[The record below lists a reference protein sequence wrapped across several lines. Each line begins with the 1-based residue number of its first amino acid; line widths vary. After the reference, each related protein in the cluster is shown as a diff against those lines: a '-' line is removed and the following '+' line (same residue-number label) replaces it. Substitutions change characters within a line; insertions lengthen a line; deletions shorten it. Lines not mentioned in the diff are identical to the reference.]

1 MDLRNQFVKSV
12 KWASFSK
19 FIRLSLQ
26 YVTLLVLA
34 YFLAPKDFGLMS
46 TAMIYIGFFNLIKDL
61 GFASAIIRIEK
72 ESNTLYSS
80 IFWINLFVG
89 IFLSILIFLLS
100 DVIAKYYKIND
111 LRFIIRVLSF
121 SFFFSS
127 LTGLPN
133 SILEKNMRFNI
144 LAGIEV
150 IATFLAS
157 GTAIILAILEYG
169 VWSLVLQNIVFVS
182 ITFCATWLAADFLP
196 SFSYDKNEIKKVLG
210 FGIHLSGF
218 NILNYLVRNA
228 DYFLIGKFLGMQSLG
243 YYSLAYRI
251 MLFPIQNITSV
262 INRVLYPILAKVK
275 DDNTRTQKIYLSVSK
290 SVAFFT
296 FPIMLTFFVV
306 NNNFVTIFL
315 SEKWQPIIP
324 VLYVLVPIG
333 MLQSVYTLA
342 GVLFL
347 IKDKTQLW
355 FYWGIFSAIITLL
368 GFYIGLKW
376 NILGVAIG
384 YLISNL
390 ILMFPGSYIAFNL
403 IKLKVQSFLKNLSRT
418 FAISM
423 TTAFLTFLLKIV
435 INDINSYYSFF
446 LLISFSLTA
455 YFLLSYKFNKNL
467 FSKLIRQIK
476 F

>member
-1 MDLRNQFVKSV
+1 
-12 KWASFSK
+12 
-19 FIRLSLQ
+19 
-26 YVTLLVLA
+26 
-34 YFLAPKDFGLMS
+34 
-46 TAMIYIGFFNLIKDL
+46 
-61 GFASAIIRIEK
+61 
-72 ESNTLYSS
+72 
-80 IFWINLFVG
+80 
-89 IFLSILIFLLS
+89 
-100 DVIAKYYKIND
+100 
-111 LRFIIRVLSF
+111 
-121 SFFFSS
+121 
-127 LTGLPN
+127 
-133 SILEKNMRFNI
+133 
-144 LAGIEV
+144 
-150 IATFLAS
+150 
-157 GTAIILAILEYG
+157 
-169 VWSLVLQNIVFVS
+169 
-182 ITFCATWLAADFLP
+182 
-196 SFSYDKNEIKKVLG
+196 
-210 FGIHLSGF
+210 
-218 NILNYLVRNA
+218 
-228 DYFLIGKFLGMQSLG
+228 
-243 YYSLAYRI
+243 
-251 MLFPIQNITSV
+251 
-262 INRVLYPILAKVK
+262 
-275 DDNTRTQKIYLSVSK
+275 
-290 SVAFFT
+290 
-296 FPIMLTFFVV
+296 MLTFFVV